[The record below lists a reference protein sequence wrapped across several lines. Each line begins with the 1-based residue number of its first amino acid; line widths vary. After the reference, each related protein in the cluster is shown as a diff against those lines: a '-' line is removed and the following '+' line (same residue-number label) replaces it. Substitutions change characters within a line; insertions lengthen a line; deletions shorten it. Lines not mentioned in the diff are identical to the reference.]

1 MLRCMIA
8 WVCVLWRVLLCGL
21 CLLLHSII
29 MVLYY
34 SLEALLEL
42 QSNRGIIHIKGVTI
56 GIIILNK
63 FAVNDW
69 IFSAAVAGDVPVW
82 QRFLVFGDWSVLGVL
97 LFAGTAANTLPN
109 RVSVGWYHT
118 KSVSSNSYI
127 LAATFTSN
135 LVVANF
141 CDKK

>member
-1 MLRCMIA
+1 MLHCMIA

-29 MVLYY
+29 MVLY

-97 LFAGTAANTLPN
+97 LFAGTAANALPN

>member
-69 IFSAAVAGDVPVW
+69 IFSAAVAGDMPVW
-82 QRFLVFGDWSVLGVL
+82 QRFL
-97 LFAGTAANTLPN
+97 LFVVTGGCICGT
-109 RVSVGWYHT
+109 
-118 KSVSSNSYI
+118 
-127 LAATFTSN
+127 
-135 LVVANF
+135 LV
-141 CDKK
+141 